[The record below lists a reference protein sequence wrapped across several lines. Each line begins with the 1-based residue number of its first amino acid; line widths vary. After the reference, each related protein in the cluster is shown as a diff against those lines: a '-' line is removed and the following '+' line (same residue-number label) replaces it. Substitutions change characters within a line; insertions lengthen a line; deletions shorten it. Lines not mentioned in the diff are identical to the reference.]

1 LRVKAKLAVPLAAVA
16 AAFRG
21 GAAVVR
27 VHDVRQTVDFLKV
40 VAALDERT
48 RA

>member
-1 LRVKAKLAVPLAAVA
+1 VA

-21 GAAVVR
+21 GAAIVR
-27 VHDVRQTVDFLKV
+27 VHDVRQTADFLKV
-40 VAALDERT
+40 IAAIEEKA